1 MGAQATRQAI
11 ARSSMMI
18 RRDPAFTGPE
28 AIGVAAAPIL
38 SSVSG
43 ISDVRIESQYVDRA
57 NLSFI
62 WDLARSNFDFRPD
75 FERLDAMLQTKGMR
89 RMQ

>member
-1 MGAQATRQAI
+1 MRTQATRQTV

-18 RRDPAFTGPE
+18 RRDPEFSGRE
-28 AIGVAAAPIL
+28 AIGVEAVPIL

-62 WDLARSNFDFRPD
+62 WDLARSNFAFRPD